1 VNFAVAGAT
10 ALPREALEKFNLQPF
25 INISLDIQLQ
35 WWGNYAKSLCNN
47 SKGNYSHSIFSPLPP
62 LFESVFHVVFRP
74 V

>member
-10 ALPREALEKFNLQPF
+10 ALPREALKKFNLQPF

-47 SKGNYSHSIFSPLPP
+47 SKGNYSHGFFFSL
-62 LFESVFHVVFRP
+62 LVFF
-74 V
+74 